1 MTAQTLFPVPDMSPD
16 PRVRV
21 FRRVFDAPGEFEGME
36 VDAYVVIT
44 DRYLVVLDTLLCPED
59 MATLMQL
66 VQAEQ
71 AGRQLLVVNSHADW
85 DHAWGNN
92 YFTVERAAPIISHA
106 HGVTRLRSDEAHTEL
121 ADIQQRYPL
130 FQQVVLTPATLTF
143 TQQFTIYGGD
153 LTLHLLAAPG
163 HHSDHIAAWL
173 PELRLLLAF
182 DAVESP
188 LPIIEQ
194 AQATPAMFATLQH
207 FLSLDPQHVLCSHG
221 KTTGIETV
229 KRNLAYLQEIEQRS
243 RILLNTHTPTDAE
256 LEHAATLIQYP
267 FEEVIANIKGSFDH
281 AFYSWAHDS
290 NVRCIVQWLMQEG
303 SD

>member
-1 MTAQTLFPVPDMSPD
+1 MTAQTLFSVAKMSPD

-21 FRRVFDAPGEFEGME
+21 FRRVFDAPGEYEGME
-36 VDAYVVIT
+36 VDVYVVIT

-59 MATLMQL
+59 MATLMQT

-85 DHAWGNN
+85 DHAWGNS
-92 YFTVERAAPIISHA
+92 YFTGERAAPIISHA
-106 HGVTRLRSDEAHTEL
+106 HGVTRLRSDEARTEL
-121 ADIQQRYPL
+121 ADFQKRYSL

-153 LTLHLLAAPG
+153 LTIELLAAPG

-188 LPIIEQ
+188 LPIIEN

-207 FLSLDPQHVLCSHG
+207 FLSLEPQYVLCSHG
-221 KTTGIETV
+221 KTTGVETV
-229 KRNLAYLQEIEQRS
+229 KRNLAYLQEIEQHS
-243 RILLNTHTPTDAE
+243 RILLNKHTPTAEE
-256 LEHAATLIQYP
+256 LEQGATLIQYP
-267 FEEVIANIKGSFDH
+267 FDEVIADIKEPFDH
-281 AFYSWAHDS
+281 TFYSWAHDS
-290 NVRCIVQWLMQEG
+290 NIRCIVQWLMLG
-303 SD
+303 S

>member
-1 MTAQTLFPVPDMSPD
+1 MTAQTFFPVLDMSPD

-36 VDAYVVIT
+36 VDVYVVIT
-44 DRYLVVLDTLLCPED
+44 DRYLVILDTLLCPQD
-59 MATLMQL
+59 MATLMQM

-92 YFTVERAAPIISHA
+92 YFTGEKVAPIISHA
-106 HGVTRLRSDEAHTEL
+106 HGVTRLRSDASRTEL
-121 ADIQQRYPL
+121 ANFQQRYPL

-143 TQQFTIYGGD
+143 TQQFTIHGGD

-173 PELRLLLAF
+173 PDLRLLLAF

-194 AQATPAMFATLQH
+194 AQATPAMFATLLH
-207 FLSLDPQHVLCSHG
+207 FLSLDPQYVLCSHG

-229 KRNLAYLQEIEQRS
+229 KRNLTYLQEIERRS
-243 RILLNTHTPTDAE
+243 RILLTTHPPTAVE
-256 LEHAATLIQYP
+256 LEQAATLIQYP
-267 FEEVIANIKGSFDH
+267 FDEVIADITGPFDH
-281 AFYSWAHDS
+281 TFYSWAHDS
-290 NVRCIVQWLMQEG
+290 NVRCVMQWLMMEA
-303 SD
+303 